1 VIDMTRN
8 DVETARTVT
17 LSAFAPGKILGR
29 YELLAPIARGGMAQV
44 WAARLHGSRGFQR
57 VVAVKTIV
65 SGTMDD
71 VATEQMLLH
80 EASLASRIQH
90 PNVTATL
97 DLGEQDGVLFLVMEW
112 VDGEPLTAL
121 LEQARKIGP
130 VPLPIAINLIG
141 QACQGLQAAHELRD
155 DEGAPLGIV
164 HRDVSPHNVLVTHT
178 GTVKLVDFGIAK
190 ATNAVTSA
198 TETGAV
204 KGKLAYMAPE
214 QVRGEAI
221 DRRADIFAIG
231 ILLYLLTTG
240 QHPHKGAT
248 LAETIHRLLSEAPR
262 RPSELVEAYP
272 PLLESIVLKAL
283 SKEADC
289 RFADARELFEALA
302 HAVPQAFQPGFES
315 EVANFLEQVL
325 GDRGVESKAR
335 LRVAQQA
342 LDAAG
347 KESTA
352 TSAQTDSASIAS
364 LRALVV
370 EAGEPTAQMPSAGK
384 THITLPSQ
392 GLDELRPPRPARDPG
407 RFKLLLSAIAVLAI
421 VASFAARSSMRNGPE
436 SAGQAPPPG
445 ATIAQV
451 RKPALAPMPIAR
463 VPSAR
468 PPSAVPAAPAVEVS
482 NEKSVDKARRTVPRS
497 RVHALAK
504 PPPVATSARPSA
516 PAIAPSA
523 TRDPLANRY

>member
-1 VIDMTRN
+1 MTRN
-8 DVETARTVT
+8 DVDTARTAA

-29 YELLAPIARGGMAQV
+29 YELLAPIARGGMAEV
-44 WAARLHGSRGFQR
+44 WAARLLGSRGFQR

-65 SGTMDD
+65 SGIMDD
-71 VATEQMLLH
+71 AANEQMLLQ

-90 PNVTATL
+90 PNVAATL

-112 VDGEPLTAL
+112 VDGEPLTVL
-121 LEQARKIGP
+121 LEQTRRNGP
-130 VPLPIAINLIG
+130 IPLPIAINLIG

-190 ATNAVTSA
+190 ATNAVTGS

-221 DRRADIFAIG
+221 DRRADVFAMG

-248 LAETIHRLLSEAPR
+248 LAETIHRLLSETPK

-272 PLLESIVLKAL
+272 PLLEPIVLKAL
-283 SKEADC
+283 NKETEG

-302 HAVPQAFQPGFES
+302 QAVPEAFQPGFES
-315 EVANFLEQVL
+315 EVASFLEQVV
-325 GDRGVESKAR
+325 GDRGAESKAR

-352 TSAQTDSASIAS
+352 VSAEPDLASIAS

-370 EAGEPTAQMPSAGK
+370 EAGEPTAQARSAGK
-384 THITLPSQ
+384 THTTLASQ
-392 GLDELRPPRPARDPG
+392 GLDELRPRRYTRDPG
-407 RFKLLLSAIAVLAI
+407 RFKLLLSAIAVLAL
-421 VASFAARSSMRNGPE
+421 VGSLAVRSSLRNGSE
-436 SAGQAPPPG
+436 SAAQAPAPA
-445 ATIAQV
+445 ATVAEA
-451 RKPALAPMPIAR
+451 RKPALAPLMS

-468 PPSAVPAAPAVEVS
+468 PPSAVPAASVVEAS
-482 NEKSVDKARRTVPRS
+482 NEKSANKVRRTVPRS
-497 RVHALAK
+497 RVHALAR
-504 PPPVATSARPSA
+504 PPPVATAARPSA
-516 PAIAPSA
+516 TTIAPSA

>member
-29 YELLAPIARGGMAQV
+29 YELLAPIARGGMAEV
-44 WAARLHGSRGFQR
+44 WAARLLGSRGFQR

-65 SGTMDD
+65 SGIMDD
-71 VATEQMLLH
+71 AANEQMLLQ

-90 PNVTATL
+90 PNVAATL

-112 VDGEPLTAL
+112 VDGEPLTVL
-121 LEQARKIGP
+121 FEQTRRSGP
-130 VPLPIAINLIG
+130 IPLPIAINLIG
-141 QACQGLQAAHELRD
+141 QACRGLQAAHELRD
-155 DEGAPLGIV
+155 DDGAPLGIV

-190 ATNAVTSA
+190 ATHAVTGA

-221 DRRADIFAIG
+221 DRRADVFAMG

-248 LAETIHRLLSEAPR
+248 LAETIHRLLSETPK

-272 PLLESIVLKAL
+272 PLLEPIVLKAL
-283 SKEADC
+283 NKEADC

-302 HAVPQAFQPGFES
+302 QAVPEAFQPGFES
-315 EVANFLEQVL
+315 EVASFLEQVV
-325 GDRGVESKAR
+325 GDRGAESKAR

-352 TSAQTDSASIAS
+352 VSAEPDLASIAS

-370 EAGEPTAQMPSAGK
+370 EAGEPTAQARSAGK
-384 THITLPSQ
+384 THTTLASQ
-392 GLDELRPPRPARDPG
+392 GLDELRPRRYTRDPG
-407 RFKLLLSAIAVLAI
+407 RFKLLLSAIAVLAL
-421 VASFAARSSMRNGPE
+421 VGSLAVRSSLRNGSE
-436 SAGQAPPPG
+436 SAAQAPAPA
-445 ATIAQV
+445 ATVAEA
-451 RKPALAPMPIAR
+451 RKPALAPMMS

-468 PPSAVPAAPAVEVS
+468 PPSAVPAASVVEAS
-482 NEKSVDKARRTVPRS
+482 NEKSANKVRRTVPRS
-497 RVHALAK
+497 RVHALAR
-504 PPPVATSARPSA
+504 PPPVATAARPSA
-516 PAIAPSA
+516 TTIAPSA